1 MLSGWK
7 KPRTGVFRD
16 WRCRPAAVL
25 IDRADRSRGERLD
38 HGRKLSLSCAMA
50 DSPGEVTRLLK
61 AWSHGDAGALE
72 RLAPVVEDE
81 LRRLARVYLRREAPG
96 HTLQPTALINEAYV
110 RLLDW
115 NEVEWQG
122 RAQFFAVA
130 AKMMRRILVSHA
142 VARGRQKRGGSA
154 IQVTLSE
161 AASKPSRTADLIA
174 LDEALIA
181 LEKLDERKS
190 RLVELRYFGGLTAE
204 EAAEVMGISLRT
216 VHREWDLARSWL
228 WRELRSS

>member
-1 MLSGWK
+1 
-7 KPRTGVFRD
+7 
-16 WRCRPAAVL
+16 
-25 IDRADRSRGERLD
+25 
-38 HGRKLSLSCAMA
+38 MA

-61 AWSHGDAGALE
+61 AWSQGDAGALE
-72 RLAPVVEDE
+72 RLAAAVEDE
-81 LRRLARVYLRREAPG
+81 LRRLARIYLRREAAG

-130 AKMMRRILVSHA
+130 SKMMRRILVSHA

-154 IQVTLSE
+154 IQVSLSE
-161 AASKPSRTADLIA
+161 AASSPGRTAELIA
-174 LDEALIA
+174 LDEALLA
-181 LEKLDERKS
+181 LAKLDERKC
-190 RLVELRYFGGLTAE
+190 RLIELRYFGGLTAE
-204 EAAEVMGISLRT
+204 ETAEVMGISLRT

-228 WRELRSS
+228 WRELRS